1 MKAKKLHIRSLGE
14 VPYGEALAIQR
25 ALAANHSDDWL
36 LLLEHRPVVTLGV
49 RGVMDHIFPELLPKG
64 TEIVQS
70 DRGGD
75 VTFHGKGQLVG
86 YPILSIG
93 SDPMAKKSHTLALE
107 NLMIELCKK
116 LGLESVGTIEGYP
129 GVWVDPSSKRPRK
142 IGAIGV
148 RVAHGRSF
156 HGFALNCDIDLDI
169 YKAIVPCG
177 ITDKGVTSLAIEGIQ
192 TTVGEVI
199 SICKDI
205 APACLLKGEVE
216 IDYLDVSSQGS
227 HKIDIGRGVAAKA
240 ETSPNAI
247 KRLVKAG
254 NDPSSGLEIKASKPL
269 WIKKKATFGPSYA
282 KLRNQMRSMS
292 LVTVCEEAR
301 CPNISECWGEGTA
314 TFMIAG
320 NVCTRACGFCDVKT
334 GKPEPLDHN
343 EPQRVADACFDMDLK
358 YAVVTSVARDDLI
371 DGGAMH
377 WVETIKAIRSKN
389 PKTEVEVLIPDFKGR
404 REDLITVFDQRPDVL
419 NHNVETVPRLQKAVR
434 TSANYARSL
443 SVLAVAKESSLVT
456 KSGIMVGLGE
466 SDEEVIGVLY
476 DLAGIGVSIVT
487 IGQYLRPEGWHLPIM
502 RYVDMD
508 TFAKYKELGESF
520 GIAHIESSPL
530 TRSSHHARDA
540 IESYLAKSRSN
551 SYKGKI
557 STDLINA

>member
-1 MKAKKLHIRSLGE
+1 MTAKKLHIRSLGE

-25 ALAANHSDDWL
+25 ALVANHSDDWL

-49 RGVMDHIFPELLPKG
+49 RGVMDHIFPELLPSG
-64 TEIVQS
+64 TEIIQS

-86 YPILSIG
+86 YPIITIG
-93 SDPMAKKSHTLALE
+93 SDPMAKKLHTLALE
-107 NLMIELCKK
+107 NLMIEMCKR
-116 LGLESVGTIEGYP
+116 LRLENVGTIEGYP
-129 GVWVDPSSKRPRK
+129 GVWVDPSSLRPRK

-148 RVAHGRSF
+148 RVTHGRSF
-156 HGFALNCDIDLDI
+156 HGFALNCDVDLDI
-169 YKAIVPCG
+169 FKAIVPCG
-177 ITDKGVTSLAIEGIQ
+177 ITDKGVTSLANEGIK
-192 TTVGEVI
+192 TTVAEVI

-205 APACLLKGEVE
+205 APLLLLEGEVD
-216 IDYLDVSSQGS
+216 IDYLDVASQSSQ
-227 HKIDIGRGVAAKA
+227 KVNTDRVVPVKL
-240 ETSPNAI
+240 ETSPNAL

-254 NDPSSGLEIKASKPL
+254 NDPSSGLEIKTSKPL
-269 WIKKKATFGPSYA
+269 WMKKRATFGPNYA
-282 KLRNQMRSMS
+282 KLRSQMRSMS

-320 NVCTRACGFCDVKT
+320 DICTRACGFCDVKT
-334 GKPEPLDHN
+334 GKPEPLDHD
-343 EPQRVADACFDMDLK
+343 EPNRVAAACFDMDLK

-371 DGGAMH
+371 DGGASH
-377 WVETIKAIRSKN
+377 WIETIKAVRSKN
-389 PKTEVEVLIPDFKGR
+389 PKTQIEVLIPDFKGK
-404 REDLITVFDQRPDVL
+404 REDLISVFDQRPDVL

-443 SVLAVAKESSLVT
+443 SVLALAKESSLVT

-466 SDEEVIGVLY
+466 SDDEVIGVLH

-502 RYVDMD
+502 RYVDLA

-520 GIAHIESSPL
+520 GIAHIEASPL

-540 IESYLAKSRSN
+540 IESYQAKTRSTTLEET
-551 SYKGKI
+551 I
-557 STDLINA
+557 SSDLINA